1 MDTSVDPCDDF
12 YKYACGNWQKDHLI
26 PKNMKTWSHAKNL
39 EIHKNINLIGIY
51 FIMSL
56 IFI

>member
-26 PKNMKTWSHAKNL
+26 QQNSITWSHLMNL
-39 EIHKNINLIGIY
+39 EIRKDVNLIGIY